1 MQNKKTFFGFA
12 VADSM
17 FPNSCIIDRT
27 SLSVEQVKEHI
38 EAGVIPCFNASHEAT
53 VFAMN
58 SRFGINLEIPEVP
71 PRVSLNPGDSVIV
84 MGVRGLPRLTDRR
97 HYSFEEIS
105 SATFVFSIYTVR

>member
-1 MQNKKTFFGFA
+1 MQKSKIFFGFA

-17 FPNSCIIDRT
+17 FPNSCVIDRK
-27 SLSVEQVKEHI
+27 SLNIEQVKDYI

-53 VFAMN
+53 FFAMN
-58 SRFGINLEIPEVP
+58 SRFGIKLEIPEVP

-105 SATFVFSIYTVR
+105 SASFVFSIYTVR

>member
-1 MQNKKTFFGFA
+1 MQNNKIYFGFA
-12 VADSM
+12 LADSM
-17 FPNSCIIDRT
+17 FSGDCQIQRRVI
-27 SLSVEQVKEHI
+27 SVSEVLKYI